1 MNLGSKLKTC
11 LPEDEASR
19 PQVKR
24 NSDQAARLT
33 WIAIPLFS
41 AVLLIPCFWQ
51 SRIQSADLGSHI
63 YNAWLAA
70 QIHSG
75 ALPGLWISPR
85 SNNILFD
92 VLLEWLFVRVGPDWA
107 QRIAVS
113 ACVLTFGWGALQ
125 FIFRVAGRNWWFAA
139 PCVAM
144 LAYGYIFRIGFF
156 NFYLSMGLCLWFL
169 AIIWERP
176 WKFKLWAAPLLMIAW
191 VAHPFP
197 VIWTVGIAAF
207 VTFTKFRSE
216 RGRVFF
222 WTIGFFLIIFLR
234 YIVTHRYRYEWSL
247 QQAFF
252 VTGAT
257 QLSMFT
263 RADAFPLAGLLFV
276 WLRQLWRLITRRGM
290 REVVFSLPFQL
301 WSLNAAAVFLI
312 PNQLMFPQFGRQFG
326 YITTRLSL
334 EAALLICALLA
345 AVHLTNADKT
355 ILVVTAALFFGIS
368 YHSELQ
374 LNHLENSMDREI
386 QSLPAMQRVIA
397 QGPAQSLRWLCFQHD
412 LDRACIR
419 RCFSYAN
426 YEPSSGQ
433 FRIHA
438 LPDNRIVLSDN
449 RDVDAVRTGQYIVG
463 APDLPMYLI
472 YLCGSGYDGVCSR
485 RLRAGEISGKP

>member
-1 MNLGSKLKTC
+1 LVLKESPVKARSTDQIQAPPSRSRSLLLG
-11 LPEDEASR
+11 AS
-19 PQVKR
+19 
-24 NSDQAARLT
+24 
-33 WIAIPLFS
+33 FS
-41 AVLLIPCFWQ
+41 VLLIIPCFWQ

-63 YNAWLAA
+63 YNAWLAT
-70 QIHSG
+70 QIHRD

-85 SNNILFD
+85 SNNVLFD

-113 ACVLTFGWGALQ
+113 ACVLTFGWGAIQ

-169 AIIWERP
+169 TVVWEKS
-176 WKFKLWAAPLLMIAW
+176 WKLKLWAAPLLMIAW

-197 VIWTVGIAAF
+197 VVWTVGISVF
-207 VTFTKFRSE
+207 VTFARFRGE
-216 RGRVFF
+216 RGRVFL
-222 WTIGFFLIIFLR
+222 WAAGFFLIVLVR
-234 YIVTHRYRYEWSL
+234 CIVTHRYRYEWSL

-257 QLSMFT
+257 QLSTFS

-276 WLRQLWRLITRRGM
+276 WLSQLRRLIKHRGI
-290 REVVFSLPFQL
+290 RGVVFGLPFQL
-301 WSLNAAAVFLI
+301 SSLNAAAVFLI
-312 PNQLMFPQFGRQFG
+312 PNQIMFPQFERQFG

-334 EAALLICALLA
+334 EAALLICGLLA
-345 AVHLTNADKT
+345 AVRLTNSDKT
-355 ILVVTAALFFGIS
+355 ILLVTAALFFGIS

-374 LNHLENSMDREI
+374 LNRFETLMDRDIE
-386 QSLPAMQRVIA
+386 SLPAMQRVIV

-412 LDRACIR
+412 LDRACVE

-438 LPDNRIVLSDN
+438 LPDNGIVLSDN
-449 RDVDAVRTGQYIVG
+449 GDVDAVRTGQYSVQ
-463 APDLPMYLI
+463 ARDLPMYLI

-485 RLRAGEISGKP
+485 SLRAGEISGKP